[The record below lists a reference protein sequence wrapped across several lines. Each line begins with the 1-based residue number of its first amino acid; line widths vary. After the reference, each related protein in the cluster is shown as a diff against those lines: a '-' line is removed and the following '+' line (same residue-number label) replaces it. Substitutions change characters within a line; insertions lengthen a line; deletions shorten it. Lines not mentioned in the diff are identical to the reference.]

1 LTDTAEHAAGVDPE
15 DSDGAV
21 EKALRI
27 LNAAG
32 QTRSGLAR
40 KLTRAGYAR
49 ATVEAACDRLEAMGY
64 VDDRAYAEAALR
76 RRQQQGR
83 GLKVIGAELRHKGIE
98 PELID
103 ELLGEVKTE
112 DEVQRA
118 AELAVKLL
126 RRHQGEPA
134 TSRREKVM
142 GTLMRRGYAPW
153 VARKALEA
161 APALDS

>member
-1 LTDTAEHAAGVDPE
+1 MNQAVVDPE
-15 DSDGAV
+15 DVEDAL

-40 KLTRAGYAR
+40 KLSRAGYTA
-49 ATVEAACDRLEAMGY
+49 AAVDAACDRVEAMGY
-64 VDDRAYAEAALR
+64 VDDRAYAEASLR

-83 GLKVIGAELRHKGIE
+83 GLKVIAAELRHKGVD
-98 PELID
+98 PDLID
-103 ELLGEVKTE
+103 DVLKDVKSE

-126 RRHQGEPA
+126 QRHEGEPA
-134 TSRREKVM
+134 VRAREKVM

-153 VARKALEA
+153 VAKKAVEA

>member
-1 LTDTAEHAAGVDPE
+1 MLQAAIDPE
-15 DSDGAV
+15 DVDGAV
-21 EKALRI
+21 EKALRV
-27 LNAAG
+27 LNAAA

-40 KLTRAGYAR
+40 KLSRTGYSPA
-49 ATVEAACDRLEAMGY
+49 AVEAACDRVEAMGY

-83 GLKVIGAELRHKGIE
+83 GLKVIGAELRHKGIDS
-98 PELID
+98 ELIE
-103 ELLGEVKTE
+103 ELLGEVKSE
-112 DEVQRA
+112 DEVRRA

-126 RRHQGEPA
+126 QRHAGEPA
-134 TSRREKVM
+134 ARQREKVM
-142 GTLMRRGYAPW
+142 GTLMRRGYASW